1 MSTPRPTIRGEQ
13 RSNDTNDLEL
23 RDYRLHEQVGQ
34 DELSIIYRATHQT
47 LNRPVYVAI
56 LRRHDWISNSRFQLA
71 ARLAASLSHPHLLPV
86 IDAGHDERYGDYIV
100 TPYIDARSLSD
111 ILAEGAPDL
120 ALAMRIISQIATAID
135 YLHEQ
140 KVVHRDVQPANILVT
155 PQGNAYLTN
164 LSLAAAPDTPLDLS
178 TLSEAEYLTPYSA
191 PELHLVQTEAHPAL
205 DIYSLGAVAYH
216 LLSGE
221 LPPSGLIVELD
232 LAGKPPAL
240 ALAERVLLRML
251 SPQPNLRFPSASA
264 AANALRLALRTLLDQ
279 TTTDMEESRWEACAE
294 WFENPLEL
302 ALTAEL
308 ADLAEQFNH
317 FLDESRNRANNLH
330 RRDYLRKWLNR
341 WSRQHPFRRQSL
353 GQLIEFETI
362 ASYNIYF
369 YELKVLY
376 EFRTSPKPQIRPMQL
391 DERPIAEPALDLWKM
406 QLPPPKDFASETGG
420 DVVLSGSRRFFTC
433 PDCQGS
439 GQVQCPQCQGKGM
452 IKPRAKQG
460 ESEPVEQT
468 CPQCRGYGKVRCEK
482 CAGNGNLVEEKVFRW
497 SRKAIVHENNDD
509 SEGLPPKVQALLR
522 QRARK
527 VYEAEIDLYD
537 SHWHSAGPLSALIE
551 KAIKEAG
558 EQGRPLRALLQIK
571 GAMVTQI
578 NGLLDEQ
585 ECELYLI
592 GQYEAHAEA
601 GASDQPSRDSA
612 ERLLGGETLVST
624 ISLWNWERIGL
635 VVLSVLLVVMAVVVG
650 IIMM

>member
-1 MSTPRPTIRGEQ
+1 MSTPRPTIRGER

-71 ARLAASLSHPHLLPV
+71 ARLAATLSHPHLLPV
-86 IDAGHDERYGDYIV
+86 IDAGHDDRYGDYMV
-100 TPYIDARSLSD
+100 TPYIDARPLSD

-120 ALAMRIISQIATAID
+120 ARAMRIISQIAAAID
-135 YLHEQ
+135 YLHKQ
-140 KVVHRDVQPANILVT
+140 QVVHRDVQPANILVT
-155 PQGNAYLTN
+155 QQGNAYLTN
-164 LSLAAAPDTPLDLS
+164 LSLAAAPDAPLDLS

-191 PELHLVQTEAHPAL
+191 PELHLAQTEAHPAL

-240 ALAERVLLRML
+240 VLAERVLLRML
-251 SPQPNLRFPSASA
+251 SPQPNLRFLTASA
-264 AANALRLALRTLLDQ
+264 AANALRLAVRTLLDQ
-279 TTTDMEESRWEACAE
+279 TTTDMEEAQWETYAE

-308 ADLAEQFNH
+308 SDLAEQFND
-317 FLDESRNRANNLH
+317 FLTESRKRADLLH
-330 RRDYLRKWLNR
+330 QRNYLRRWLNY
-341 WSRQHPFRRQSL
+341 WSRQHPLRRQSL
-353 GQLIEFETI
+353 GQLIEFESI

-391 DERPIAEPALDLWKM
+391 DERPIAEPALDVWKT
-406 QLPPPKDFASETGG
+406 QLPPPKDFASEAGG
-420 DVVLSGSRRFFTC
+420 EVVLPGSRRFFTC

-439 GQVQCPQCQGKGM
+439 GQIQCPQCQGKGM
-452 IKPRAKQG
+452 IKPRAKRG
-460 ESEPVEQT
+460 EPEPVEQT
-468 CPQCRGYGKVRCEK
+468 CPQCRGYGKVRCDK

-551 KAIKEAG
+551 LASKEAG

-578 NGLLDEQ
+578 NGSLDEQ

-592 GQYEAHAEA
+592 RKNEPQVATDAP
-601 GASDQPSRDSA
+601 DQSPSSV
-612 ERLLGGETLVST
+612 EQRLFDKETLVST
-624 ISLWNWERIGL
+624 ISLWNWERIAL
-635 VVLSVLLVVMAVVVG
+635 AVVVLLFVVMAMVVG

>member
-1 MSTPRPTIRGEQ
+1 MSNPRPTIRGE
-13 RSNDTNDLEL
+13 RRANDNNDLEL
-23 RDYRLHEQVGQ
+23 REYRLHEPVGQ

-47 LNRPVYVAI
+47 LNRPVYVAL

-86 IDAGHDERYGDYIV
+86 IDAGHDDRYGDYMV
-100 TPYIDARSLSD
+100 TPYVEARPLSD
-111 ILAEGAPDL
+111 ILAEGVPDL
-120 ALAMRIISQIATAID
+120 ALAMRIISQIAAALD
-135 YLHEQ
+135 YLHGQ
-140 KVVHRDVQPANILVT
+140 QVVHRDVQPANILVT

-191 PELHLVQTEAHPAL
+191 PELHLAQTDAHPAL

-221 LPPSGLIVELD
+221 LPPTGLIVELD

-240 ALAERVLLRML
+240 TLAERPLLRML
-251 SPQPNLRFPSASA
+251 APQPNLRYTTAGA
-264 AANALRLALRTLLDQ
+264 AVNALRLALRTLLDQ
-279 TTTDMEESRWEACAE
+279 TTTDMEESRWETCAE

-302 ALTAEL
+302 ALSAEL
-308 ADLAEQFNH
+308 SDLAEQFND
-317 FLDESRNRANNLH
+317 FLAESRKRADTLH

-341 WSRQHPFRRQSL
+341 WSRQKPFRRQAL

-376 EFRTSPKPQIRPMQL
+376 EFRDAPKSRIRPMQP
-391 DERPIAEPALDLWKM
+391 DDRPVAEPALDVWTM
-406 QLPPPKDFASETGG
+406 PLPAPQDFASEPGG
-420 DVVLSGSRRFFTC
+420 EVVLRGSRRFFTC

-452 IKPRAKQG
+452 VKPRVQRG
-460 ESEPVEQT
+460 EPDPVEQP
-468 CPQCRGYGKVRCEK
+468 CAQCRGYGKVRCEK

-497 SRKAIVHENNDD
+497 SRKALVHENNDD
-509 SEGLPPKVQALLR
+509 SEGLPNKVQGLLH

-537 SHWHSAGPLSALIE
+537 SHWRSAGPLSALIE
-551 KAIKEAG
+551 KAIREAG
-558 EQGRPLRALLQIK
+558 DNGRPLRALLQIK

-578 NGLLDEQ
+578 NGILDER
-585 ECELYLI
+585 ECELYVI
-592 GQYEAHAEA
+592 GP
-601 GASDQPSRDSA
+601 D
-612 ERLLGGETLVST
+612 ETLVST
-624 ISLWNWERIGL
+624 VPLLNLERVAL
-635 VVLSVLLVVMAVVVG
+635 VVVLALFLIMAVVVAVG
-650 IIMM
+650 ML